1 MINGNLK
8 GIKTFIREKIEVLDR
23 LKCDSSKFIET
34 EIAESLG
41 EITSQLNKEVC
52 IYISRQGEILYVNL
66 GEEDRASLQGISL
79 RRSNT
84 RLSGLRCIHTHPGGN
99 GHLSGV
105 DIESLKK
112 LRFDSMCA
120 IGVDEKGTTNV
131 SMAILSDNEQGYSYY
146 TAPTVEKIPHDF
158 WLNEIYEAD
167 RIIKHETFEEQEN
180 EKERVML
187 IGTDADSLE
196 ELERLTDTAG
206 GETVYKAV
214 QKGTRGIIGRGKI
227 SELSLIVQAKNIDLA
242 VYDDELTQSEANML
256 EKELGVPVIDRTA
269 LILDIFAMRAA
280 TKEGKMQ
287 VELAQLQYR
296 LSRLKGEG
304 IALSRQGGG
313 IGTRGPG
320 EEKLETDRRH
330 INRRIYELKSQ
341 LQQLSQRRGLMRK
354 QRKKQ
359 ELPQIALVGY
369 TNAGKSTLLKALSG
383 SEVFCEDKLFA
394 TLDPLT
400 RRCEFDKGV
409 EVCITDTVGFIKKL
423 PHQLVEA
430 FRSTLEEAVF
440 ADILLHVCDGSSDEL
455 FLQMQAVD
463 EVLTQIGASNIPT
476 ITVVNKTDAING
488 EAEPIKNG
496 VYISAKSGEGLE
508 NLKHAIIEEL
518 KKMRQDVTLTVP
530 YARGD
535 ILAYIHSKCKVISE
549 EYENEGT
556 KITFFAPIEEIN
568 RIVSKIKK

>member
-8 GIKTFIREKIEVLDR
+8 GIKAYIREKIEALDE
-23 LKCDSSKFIET
+23 LKCDASKFIET
-34 EIAESLG
+34 ELAYELG
-41 EITSQLNKEVC
+41 EITLNLNKEIC
-52 IYISRQGEILYVNL
+52 IYISRQGEVLYVNL

-79 RRSNT
+79 RRSNS

-99 GHLSGV
+99 GHLSSV

-131 SMAILSDNEQGYSYY
+131 TMAILSDNDQGYNYY
-146 TAPTVEKIPHDF
+146 TSPSVEKIPHDF

-167 RIIKHETFEEQEN
+167 KVIKHETFEDQES

-187 IGTDADSLE
+187 IGTDADSIE

-206 GETVYKAV
+206 GETVHKAI
-214 QKGTRGIIGRGKI
+214 QKGAKGIIGKGKI
-227 SELSLIVQAKNIDLA
+227 SELSLVVQAKNIDIA

-256 EKELGVPVIDRTA
+256 EQELGVPVIDRTA

-400 RRCEFDKGV
+400 RRCELDKGV
-409 EVCITDTVGFIKKL
+409 EVCVTDTVGFIKKL

-476 ITVVNKTDAING
+476 ITVVNKVDAIKG
-488 EAEPIKNG
+488 EAEPVKNG
-496 VYISAKSGEGLE
+496 VYISAKSGDGIDK
-508 NLKHAIIEEL
+508 LKTVIVEEL
-518 KKMRQDVTLTVP
+518 KKMRQEVTLTVP

-535 ILAYIHSKCKVISE
+535 ILSYIHSKCKIVSE

-556 KITFFAPIEEIN
+556 KITFSAPSEEKN
-568 RIVSKIKK
+568 RIISRLK

>member
-1 MINGNLK
+1 MVNGNLK
-8 GIKTFIREKIEVLDR
+8 GIKNYIKERIEALDN
-23 LKCDSSKFIET
+23 LKCDASKFIDEEVAK
-34 EIAESLG
+34 EIG
-41 EITSQLNKEVC
+41 EITALLNKEIC
-52 IYISRQGEILYVNL
+52 IYISRQGEILYVNV

-79 RRSNT
+79 RRSNS

-99 GHLSGV
+99 GHLSSV

-120 IGVDEKGTTNV
+120 IGVDERGTTNV
-131 SMAILSDNEQGYSYY
+131 SMAILTDNEQGYNYF
-146 TAPTVEKIPHDF
+146 TAPKVEKIPHDT
-158 WLNEIYEAD
+158 WINEIYDAD
-167 RIIKHETFEEQEN
+167 KIIKHDTFEEQET
-180 EKERVML
+180 EKERVLL
-187 IGTDADSLE
+187 IGTDADSVE

-206 GETVYKAV
+206 GETVYKAI
-214 QKGTRGIIGRGKI
+214 QKGAKGIIGKGKI
-227 SELSLIVQAKNIDLA
+227 SELSLVVQAKNIDLA

-256 EKELGVPVIDRTA
+256 EQELGVPVIDRTA

-341 LQQLSQRRGLMRK
+341 LAQLSQRRGLMRK

-400 RRCEFDKGV
+400 RRCELDKGI
-409 EVCITDTVGFIKKL
+409 EVCVTDTVGFIKKL

-476 ITVVNKTDAING
+476 ITVVNKVDNIVG
-488 EAEPIKNG
+488 EEKPVKNG
-496 VYISAKSGEGLE
+496 IYISAKNGTGIDE
-508 NLKHAIIEEL
+508 LKKTIVDEL
-518 KKMRQDVTLTVP
+518 KKMRQEATVTVP

-535 ILAYIHSKCKVISE
+535 VLSYIHSKCKVISE
-549 EYENEGT
+549 EYGDNGT
-556 KITFFAPIEEIN
+556 KITFSAPSEEIN
-568 RIVSKIKK
+568 RIVSRLK

>member
-1 MINGNLK
+1 MVNGNLK
-8 GIKTFIREKIEVLDR
+8 GIKEFIRKRIEALDGR
-23 LKCDSSKFIET
+23 KCDASKFIED
-34 EIAESLG
+34 EVAAELG
-41 EITSQLNKEVC
+41 EITALLNKEIC
-52 IYISRQGEILYVNL
+52 IYLSRAGEILYVNL
-66 GEEDRASLQGISL
+66 GEEDRASLAGISL
-79 RRSNT
+79 RRST
-84 RLSGLRCIHTHPGGN
+84 SRLSGLRCIHTHPGGN
-99 GHLSGV
+99 GHLSSV

-120 IGVDEKGTTNV
+120 IGVSEQGTTNV
-131 SMAILSDNEQGYSYY
+131 TMAILADNELGYNYFK
-146 TAPTVEKIPHDF
+146 APSVSKIPHDQ
-158 WLNEIYEAD
+158 WINEIYDAD
-167 RIIKHETFEEQEN
+167 KAIKHETFEEQAS

-187 IGTDADSLE
+187 IGTDADSVE

-206 GETVYKAV
+206 GETVYKAI
-214 QKGTRGIIGRGKI
+214 QKGARGIIGKGKI
-227 SELSLIVQAKNIDLA
+227 SELSLVVQAKNIDLC
-242 VYDDELTQSEANML
+242 VYDDELTASEANLL
-256 EKELGVPVIDRTA
+256 EKELGAPVIDRTQ

-296 LSRLKGEG
+296 LTRLKGEG

-330 INRRIYELKSQ
+330 INRRIFELKSQ
-341 LQQLSQRRGLMRK
+341 LQALSQRRGLMRK

-400 RRCEFDKGV
+400 RRCELDKGI
-409 EVCITDTVGFIKKL
+409 EVCVTDTVGFIKKL

-440 ADILLHVCDGSSDEL
+440 ADVLLHVCDGSSDEL

-463 EVLTQIGASNIPT
+463 EVLTQIGAASIPT
-476 ITVVNKTDAING
+476 ITVVNKIDAIG
-488 EAEPIKNG
+488 EAQPIKDG
-496 VYISAKSGEGLE
+496 IYISAQNGTGLDV
-508 NLKHAIIEEL
+508 LKRAIVEEL
-518 KKMRQDVTLTVP
+518 KKMRQEATVTVP
-530 YARGD
+530 YARGEV
-535 ILAYIHSKCKVISE
+535 LAYIHSKCKIISE
-549 EYENEGT
+549 EYTDEGT
-556 KITFFAPIEEIN
+556 
-568 RIVSKIKK
+568 RIVFSAPAEDVNRVLSRLK

>member
-8 GIKTFIREKIEVLDR
+8 GIKEHIKNRIEALDNS
-23 LKCDSSKFIET
+23 KYDSSKFIDELLAI
-34 EIAESLG
+34 ELKD
-41 EITSQLNKEVC
+41 ITLQLNKEICV
-52 IYISRQGEILYVNL
+52 YLSRMGEVLYVNL
-66 GEEDRASLQGISL
+66 GEEDRASLINISL
-79 RRSNT
+79 RRSNS

-99 GHLSGV
+99 GNLSSV

-112 LRFDSMCA
+112 IRFDAMCA
-120 IGVDEKGTTNV
+120 IGVNEVGTTNV
-131 SMAILSDNEQGYSYY
+131 TMAVLSENEQGYDYY
-146 TAPTVEKIPHDF
+146 TSPSVSKIPHDL
-158 WLNEIYEAD
+158 WMNAIYEAD
-167 RIIKHETFEEQEN
+167 KLIKHEVFQDQESTEE
-180 EKERVML
+180 RALL
-187 IGTDADSLE
+187 IGNDMNSLD

-206 GETVYKAV
+206 GKTVFKAV
-214 QKGTRGIIGRGKI
+214 QKSAKGIIGKGKI
-227 SELSLIVQAKNIDLA
+227 NELALVVQSKNVDIA
-242 VYDDELTQSEANML
+242 IYDDELTASEANML
-256 EKELGVPVIDRTA
+256 EKELGVPVIDRTQ

-296 LSRLKGEG
+296 LTRLKGEG

-341 LQQLSQRRGLMRK
+341 LALLSQRRGLMRK

-359 ELPQIALVGY
+359 ELVQIALVGY

-400 RRCEFDKGV
+400 RRCTLDKGV
-409 EVCITDTVGFIKKL
+409 EVLVTDTVGFIKKL
-423 PHQLVEA
+423 PHHLVEA

-455 FLQMQAVD
+455 YQQIQAVE

-476 ITVVNKTDAING
+476 ICVVNKSDAIT
-488 EAEPIKNG
+488 EEQPVKNG
-496 VYISAKSGEGLE
+496 VYISAKNGQGLDE
-508 NLKHAIIEEL
+508 LKQTIISEI
-518 KKMRQDVTLTVP
+518 KKMRQDATVVVP
-530 YARGD
+530 YSRGD
-535 ILAYIHSKCKVISE
+535 VLSYIHSKCKVIAE
-549 EYENEGT
+549 EYGQDGT
-556 KITFFAPIEEIN
+556 KITFSGPNEEIN
-568 RIVSKIKK
+568 RIISKLN

>member
-8 GIKTFIREKIEVLDR
+8 GIKTFIREKIEALDE
-23 LKCDSSKFIET
+23 LKCDASKFIED
-34 EIAESLG
+34 EVARILG
-41 EITSQLNKEVC
+41 EITSQLNKEIC

-79 RRSNT
+79 RRSNS

-99 GHLSGV
+99 GHLSSV

-120 IGVDEKGTTNV
+120 IGVDENGTTNV
-131 SMAILSDNEQGYSYY
+131 SMAILSDNEQGYNYY
-146 TAPTVEKIPHDF
+146 TAQSIEKIPHDF
-158 WLNEIYEAD
+158 WINEIYEAD
-167 RIIKHETFEEQEN
+167 KIIKHETFEDQEN

-214 QKGTRGIIGRGKI
+214 QKGAKGIIGKGKI
-227 SELSLIVQAKNIDLA
+227 SELSLIVQSKNIDLA

-256 EKELGVPVIDRTA
+256 EQELGVPVIDRTA

-400 RRCEFDKGV
+400 RRCELDKGI
-409 EVCITDTVGFIKKL
+409 EVCVTDTVGFIKKL

-440 ADILLHVCDGSSDEL
+440 ADILLHVCDGSSEEL

-463 EVLTQIGASNIPT
+463 EVLTQIGASNIPI
-476 ITVVNKTDAING
+476 ITVVNKVDAITG
-488 EAEPIKNG
+488 EAEPVKNG
-496 VYISAKSGEGLE
+496 IYISAKNGKGLE
-508 NLKHAIIEEL
+508 ELKHAIVEEL

-535 ILAYIHSKCKVISE
+535 VLAYIHSKCKVVAE

-556 KITFFAPIEEIN
+556 KITFSAPSEEIN
-568 RIVSKIKK
+568 RIISRLK

>member
-8 GIKTFIREKIEVLDR
+8 GIKTFIREKIENLDG
-23 LKCDSSKFIET
+23 LKCDASKFIED
-34 EIAESLG
+34 EIAAILG

-79 RRSNT
+79 RRSNS

-120 IGVDEKGTTNV
+120 IGVDEQGTTNV
-131 SMAILSDNEQGYSYY
+131 SMAILSDNEQGYNYY
-146 TAPTVEKIPHDF
+146 TASSVEKIPHDF
-158 WLNEIYEAD
+158 WINEIYEAD

-206 GETVYKAV
+206 GETIYKAV
-214 QKGTRGIIGRGKI
+214 QKGARGIIGRGKI
-227 SELSLIVQAKNIDLA
+227 SELSLIVQSKNIDLA

-256 EKELGVPVIDRTA
+256 EQELGVPVIDRTA

-400 RRCEFDKGV
+400 RRCELDKGV
-409 EVCITDTVGFIKKL
+409 EVCVTDTVGFIKKL

-440 ADILLHVCDGSSDEL
+440 ADILLHVCDGSSEEL

-476 ITVVNKTDAING
+476 ITVVNKVDAIQG
-488 EAEPIKNG
+488 EAEPVKNG
-496 VYISAKSGEGLE
+496 VYISAKSGEGIDK
-508 NLKHAIIEEL
+508 LKSVIVEEL
-518 KKMRQDVTLTVP
+518 KKMRQEVTLTVP

-535 ILAYIHSKCKVISE
+535 ILAYIHSKCKIVSE
-549 EYENEGT
+549 DYENEGT
-556 KITFFAPIEEIN
+556 KITFSAPSEEIN
-568 RIVSKIKK
+568 RIISRLK

>member
-8 GIKTFIREKIEVLDR
+8 GIKAFIKERIEALDN
-23 LKCDSSKFIET
+23 LKCDASKFIE
-34 EIAESLG
+34 EELAYELG
-41 EITSQLNKEVC
+41 EITQLLNKEIC
-52 IYISRQGEILYVNL
+52 IYLSRQGEVLYVNV
-66 GEEDRASLQGISL
+66 GEEDRASLKGISL
-79 RRSNT
+79 RRSNS

-120 IGVDEKGTTNV
+120 IGVNEQGTTNV
-131 SMAILSDNEQGYSYY
+131 TMAVLADNEQGYNYFA
-146 TAPTVEKIPHDF
+146 APSVSRIPHDR
-158 WLNEIYEAD
+158 WINEIFDAD
-167 RIIKHETFEEQEN
+167 KLIKHDTFEEQET
-180 EKERVML
+180 EKERVLL
-187 IGTDADSLE
+187 IGTDADSVE

-206 GETVYKAV
+206 GETVYKAI
-214 QKGTRGIIGRGKI
+214 QKGAKGIIGKGKI
-227 SELSLIVQAKNIDLA
+227 SELSLVVQAKNIDLA
-242 VYDDELTQSEANML
+242 VYDDELTSSEAHML
-256 EKELGVPVIDRTA
+256 EEELGVPVIDRTA

-287 VELAQLQYR
+287 VELAQLQYK
-296 LSRLKGEG
+296 LTRLKGEG
-304 IALSRQGGG
+304 LALSRQGGG

-341 LQQLSQRRGLMRK
+341 LASLSQRRGLMRK

-400 RRCEFDKGV
+400 RRCELDKGI
-409 EVCITDTVGFIKKL
+409 EVCVTDTVGFIKKL

-455 FLQMQAVD
+455 FQQMQAVD

-476 ITVVNKTDAING
+476 ITVVNKVDAING
-488 EAEPIKNG
+488 ESEPVKDGI
-496 VYISAKSGEGLE
+496 YISARNGTGVDT
-508 NLKHAIIEEL
+508 LKKAIIEEL
-518 KKMRQDVTLTVP
+518 KKMRQEATVTVP

-535 ILAYIHSKCKVISE
+535 VLSYIHSKCKVISE
-549 EYENEGT
+549 EYGDEGT
-556 KITFFAPIEEIN
+556 KIVFSAPNEEIN
-568 RIVSKIKK
+568 RIISRLK

>member
-8 GIKTFIREKIEVLDR
+8 GIKEFIKKRIEALDG
-23 LKCDSSKFIET
+23 LKCDSSKFIE
-34 EIAESLG
+34 EDVAHELG
-41 EITSQLNKEVC
+41 EITQFLNKEIC
-52 IYISRQGEILYVNL
+52 IYLSRTGEVYYVNV

-79 RRSNT
+79 RRSNS

-99 GHLSGV
+99 GHLSSV

-120 IGVDEKGTTNV
+120 IGVSENGTTNV
-131 SMAILSDNEQGYSYY
+131 TMAVLSDNELGYNFFK
-146 TAPTVEKIPHDF
+146 APSVERIPHNQ

-167 RIIKHETFEEQEN
+167 KLIKHETFDEQEN

-187 IGTDADSLE
+187 IGNDEASLD

-214 QKGTRGIIGRGKI
+214 QKSAKGLIGKGKI
-227 SELSLIVQAKNIDLA
+227 SELSLVVQAKNIDLA
-242 VYDDELTQSEANML
+242 VYDDELTASEANVL
-256 EKELGVPVIDRTA
+256 EKELGVPVIDRTQ

-296 LSRLKGEG
+296 LTRLKGEG
-304 IALSRQGGG
+304 IMLSRQGGG

-341 LQQLSQRRGLMRK
+341 LAALSQRRGLMRK

-400 RRCEFDKGV
+400 RRCELDRGI
-409 EVCITDTVGFIKKL
+409 EVLVTDTVGFIKKL

-440 ADILLHVCDGSSDEL
+440 ADILLHVCDGASDEL
-455 FLQMQAVD
+455 YLQMQAVD
-463 EVLTQIGASNIPT
+463 EVLKQIGAADIPT
-476 ITVVNKTDAING
+476 LTVVNKMDAIG
-488 EAEPIKNG
+488 EEQPVKDGI
-496 VYISAKSGEGLE
+496 YISAKNGTGLDT
-508 NLKHAIIEEL
+508 LKKAIIEQL
-518 KKMRQDVTLTVP
+518 KKMRQEATVTVP

-535 ILAYIHSKCKVISE
+535 VLSYIHSKCKVISE
-549 EYENEGT
+549 EYGETGT
-556 KITFFAPIEEIN
+556 KVIFSAPNEEIN
-568 RIVSKIKK
+568 RILSKLK

>member
-8 GIKTFIREKIEVLDR
+8 GIKENIRQRINDLDDK
-23 LKCDSSKFIET
+23 KCD
-34 EIAESLG
+34 ASLFVEEELARELG
-41 EITSQLNKEVC
+41 DITRALNKELCV
-52 IYISRQGEILYVNL
+52 YISRMGEILYVDL
-66 GEEDRASLQGISL
+66 GEEDRASLKGITL
-79 RRSNT
+79 RRSNS

-99 GHLSGV
+99 GHLSQV

-112 LRFDSMCA
+112 LRFDAMCA
-120 IGVDEKGTTNV
+120 IGVDENGTTNV
-131 SMAILSDNEQGYSYY
+131 SCAILSDNEQGYEYY
-146 TAPTVEKIPHDF
+146 SAPSIERIPHDKWINAIF
-158 WLNEIYEAD
+158 DAD
-167 RIIKHETFEEQEN
+167 KAIKHETFEEQIS
-180 EKERVML
+180 EKERVLL
-187 IGTDADSLE
+187 IGNDSDSLE

-214 QKGTRGIIGRGKI
+214 QKSAKGIIGKGKI
-227 SELSLIVQAKNIDLA
+227 NELSLVVQAKNIDLA
-242 VYDDELTQSEANML
+242 VYDDELTASEARML
-256 EKELGVPVIDRTA
+256 EEELGVPVIDRTQ

-287 VELAQLQYR
+287 VELAQLQYK
-296 LSRLKGEG
+296 LTRLKGEG
-304 IALSRQGGG
+304 IYLSRQGGG

-330 INRRIYELKSQ
+330 INRRIFELKSQ
-341 LQQLSQRRGLMRK
+341 LEQLSQRRGLMRK

-400 RRCEFDKGV
+400 RRCELDKGI
-409 EVCITDTVGFIKKL
+409 EVLVTDTVGFIKKL

-440 ADILLHVCDGSSDEL
+440 ADILLHVCDGSSPEL
-455 FLQMQAVD
+455 FSQINAVN
-463 EVLTQIGASNIPT
+463 EVLTQIGAADIPT
-476 ITVVNKTDAING
+476 VTVVNKIDAIEG
-488 EAEPIKNG
+488 EMPAVKDGI
-496 VYISAKSGEGLE
+496 YISARDGKDIEGL
-508 NLKHAIIEEL
+508 KKAIVEEI
-518 KKMRQDVTLTVP
+518 KKMRQEATVTVP
-530 YARGD
+530 YARGE
-535 ILAYIHSKCKVISE
+535 ILSYIHSHCKVISE

-556 KITFFAPIEEIN
+556 RITFSGPQEDIN
-568 RIVSKIKK
+568 RVISKLG

>member
-1 MINGNLK
+1 MVNGNLK
-8 GIKTFIREKIEVLDR
+8 GIKNYIKERIEALDN
-23 LKCDSSKFIET
+23 LKCDASKFIDDAVAK
-34 EIAESLG
+34 EIG
-41 EITSQLNKEVC
+41 EITALLNKEIC
-52 IYISRQGEILYVNL
+52 IYISRQGEILYVNV

-79 RRSNT
+79 RRSNS

-99 GHLSGV
+99 GHLSSV

-120 IGVDEKGTTNV
+120 IGVDEYGTTNV
-131 SMAILSDNEQGYSYY
+131 SMAILADNEQGYNYF
-146 TAPTVEKIPHDF
+146 TAPKVEKIPHDS
-158 WLNEIYEAD
+158 WINEIYDAD
-167 RIIKHETFEEQEN
+167 KIIKHDTFEEQETEN
-180 EKERVML
+180 ERVLL
-187 IGTDADSLE
+187 IGTDADSVE

-206 GETVYKAV
+206 GETVYKAI
-214 QKGTRGIIGRGKI
+214 QKGAKGIIGKGKI

-256 EKELGVPVIDRTA
+256 EQELGVPVIDRTA

-341 LQQLSQRRGLMRK
+341 LVQLSQRRGLMRK

-369 TNAGKSTLLKALSG
+369 TNAGKSTLLKTLSG

-400 RRCEFDKGV
+400 RRCELDKGI
-409 EVCITDTVGFIKKL
+409 EVLVTDTVGFIKKL

-476 ITVVNKTDAING
+476 ITVVNKVDNIVSEEKTV
-488 EAEPIKNG
+488 KNG
-496 VYISAKSGEGLE
+496 IYISAKNGTGIDE
-508 NLKHAIIEEL
+508 LKKAIVDEL
-518 KKMRQDVTLTVP
+518 KKMRQEATVTVP

-535 ILAYIHSKCKVISE
+535 VLSYIHSKCKVISE
-549 EYENEGT
+549 EYGDNGT
-556 KITFFAPIEEIN
+556 KITFSAPSEEIN
-568 RIVSKIKK
+568 RIVSRLK

>member
-8 GIKTFIREKIEVLDR
+8 GIKAYIREKIEALDE
-23 LKCDSSKFIET
+23 LKCDASKFIET
-34 EIAESLG
+34 ELAYELG
-41 EITSQLNKEVC
+41 EITLNLNKEIC
-52 IYISRQGEILYVNL
+52 IYISRQGEVLYVNL

-79 RRSNT
+79 RRSNS

-99 GHLSGV
+99 GHLSSV

-131 SMAILSDNEQGYSYY
+131 TMAILSDNDQGYNYY
-146 TAPTVEKIPHDF
+146 TSPSVEKIPHDF

-167 RIIKHETFEEQEN
+167 KVIKHETFEDQES

-187 IGTDADSLE
+187 IGTDADSIE

-206 GETVYKAV
+206 GETVHKAI
-214 QKGTRGIIGRGKI
+214 QKGAKGIIGKGKI
-227 SELSLIVQAKNIDLA
+227 SELSLVVQAKNIDLA

-256 EKELGVPVIDRTA
+256 EQELGVPVIDRTA

-400 RRCEFDKGV
+400 RRCELDKGV
-409 EVCITDTVGFIKKL
+409 EVCVTDTVGFIKKL

-476 ITVVNKTDAING
+476 ITVVNKVDAIKG
-488 EAEPIKNG
+488 EAEPVKNG
-496 VYISAKSGEGLE
+496 VYISAKSGDGIDK
-508 NLKHAIIEEL
+508 LKTVIVEEL
-518 KKMRQDVTLTVP
+518 KKMRQEVTLTVP

-535 ILAYIHSKCKVISE
+535 ILSYIHSKCKIVSE

-556 KITFFAPIEEIN
+556 KITFSAPSEEIN
-568 RIVSKIKK
+568 RIISRLK

>member
-1 MINGNLK
+1 MVNGNLK
-8 GIKTFIREKIEVLDR
+8 GIKEFIKNRIEDLDGR
-23 LKCDSSKFIET
+23 KCDSSKFIE
-34 EIAESLG
+34 EELAFELQ
-41 EITSQLNKEVC
+41 EITNLLNKEICV
-52 IYISRQGEILYVNL
+52 YLSRAGEILYVNL
-66 GEEDRASLQGISL
+66 GEEDRASLINISL
-79 RRSNT
+79 RRSNS

-99 GHLSGV
+99 GHLSSV

-112 LRFDSMCA
+112 IRFDAMCA
-120 IGVDEKGTTNV
+120 IGVNENGTTNV
-131 SMAILSDNEQGYSYY
+131 TMAVLSDNEQGFNYF
-146 TAPTVEKIPHDF
+146 TAPSVTKIPHDS
-158 WLNEIYEAD
+158 WLNEIFEAD
-167 RIIKHETFEEQEN
+167 KIIKHETFEEQEN
-180 EKERVML
+180 VKEKVLL
-187 IGTDADSLE
+187 IGNDMASLD

-206 GETVYKAV
+206 GETVFKAV
-214 QKGTRGIIGRGKI
+214 QKNAKGIIGKGKI
-227 SELSLIVQAKNIDLA
+227 NELALVVQSKNIDLA
-242 VYDDELTQSEANML
+242 VYDDELTASEVNML
-256 EKELGVPVIDRTA
+256 ESELGVPVIDRTA

-304 IALSRQGGG
+304 LALSRQGGG

-341 LQQLSQRRGLMRK
+341 LASLSQRRGLMRK

-400 RRCEFDKGV
+400 RRCELDKGV
-409 EVCITDTVGFIKKL
+409 EVLVTDTVGFIRKL

-455 FLQMQAVD
+455 YQQMQAVE

-476 ITVVNKTDAING
+476 ITVVNKMDAIKG
-488 EAEPIKNG
+488 EEQPVKNG
-496 VYISAKSGEGLE
+496 VYISAKEGKGLDT
-508 NLKHAIIEEL
+508 LKKAIVEEL
-518 KKMRQDVTLTVP
+518 KKMRQEATVTVP

-535 ILAYIHSKCKVISE
+535 VLSYIHSKCKIISE
-549 EYENEGT
+549 EYGDNGT
-556 KITFFAPIEEIN
+556 KVVFSAPSEEIN
-568 RIVSKIKK
+568 RIISRLK

>member
-8 GIKTFIREKIEVLDR
+8 GIKEFIKKRIEALDG
-23 LKCDSSKFIET
+23 LKCDSSKFIE
-34 EIAESLG
+34 EDVAHELG
-41 EITSQLNKEVC
+41 EITQFLNKEIC
-52 IYISRQGEILYVNL
+52 IYLSRTGEVYYVNV

-79 RRSNT
+79 RRSNS

-99 GHLSGV
+99 GHLSSV

-120 IGVDEKGTTNV
+120 IGVSENGTTNV
-131 SMAILSDNEQGYSYY
+131 TMAVLSDNELGYNFFK
-146 TAPTVEKIPHDF
+146 APSVERIPHNQ

-167 RIIKHETFEEQEN
+167 KLIKHETFDEQEN

-187 IGTDADSLE
+187 IGNDEASLD

-214 QKGTRGIIGRGKI
+214 QKSAKGLIGKGKI
-227 SELSLIVQAKNIDLA
+227 SELSLVVQAKNIDLA
-242 VYDDELTQSEANML
+242 VYDDELTASEANVL
-256 EKELGVPVIDRTA
+256 EKELGVPVIDRTQ

-296 LSRLKGEG
+296 LTRLKGEG
-304 IALSRQGGG
+304 IMLSRQGGG

-341 LQQLSQRRGLMRK
+341 LAALSQRRGLMRK

-400 RRCEFDKGV
+400 RRCELDRGI
-409 EVCITDTVGFIKKL
+409 EVLVTDTVGFIKKL

-440 ADILLHVCDGSSDEL
+440 ADILLHVCDGASDEL
-455 FLQMQAVD
+455 YLQMQAVD
-463 EVLTQIGASNIPT
+463 EVLKQIGAADIPT
-476 ITVVNKTDAING
+476 LTVVNKMDAIG
-488 EAEPIKNG
+488 EEQPVKDGI
-496 VYISAKSGEGLE
+496 YISAKNGTGLDT
-508 NLKHAIIEEL
+508 LKKAIIEQL
-518 KKMRQDVTLTVP
+518 KKMRQEATVTVP

-535 ILAYIHSKCKVISE
+535 VLSYIHSKCKVISE
-549 EYENEGT
+549 EYGETGT
-556 KITFFAPIEEIN
+556 KIVFSAPNEEIN
-568 RIVSKIKK
+568 RILSKLK